1 MSLHHRDHTA
11 MCGYNAALSVW
22 IFTWYAEGSDHYNV
36 ADYQKKHTIAIIA
49 VGEKSGNARA
59 LSVQQVSK

>member
-1 MSLHHRDHTA
+1 